1 MNSLLEAQL
10 AQGLGDA
17 IDAEVQ
23 PAPPPALTPSDVW
36 DKLKE
41 REAAVVKRVKRERWM
56 LQENYDKS
64 VLTINQDFDRRV
76 DDAMTELHAKRQTA
90 LKALAD
96 RTAKELKDLDLLVG
110 RMERDAGQ
118 GR

>member
-23 PAPPPALTPSDVW
+23 PAPPPALTPGDVW

-41 REAAVVKRVKRERWM
+41 REHAVQKRVRRERWSIK
-56 LQENYDKS
+56 EGFDKE
-64 VLTINQDFDRRV
+64 VLSINQDFDRRV
-76 DDAMTELHAKRQTA
+76 DDALALLAEKRNGA
-90 LKALAD
+90 LRSLAD
-96 RTAKELKDLDLLVG
+96 RTAKSLKDLDLLIE
-110 RMERDAGQ
+110 RMER
-118 GR
+118 

>member
-17 IDAEVQ
+17 IDAEVA

-41 REAAVVKRVKRERWM
+41 RENAVQKRVKRERWSIK
-56 LQENYDKS
+56 ENFDKT
-64 VLTINQDFDRRV
+64 VLSINQDFDRRV
-76 DDAMTELHAKRQTA
+76 DDALALLTEQRHRA
-90 LKALAD
+90 LSSLAD
-96 RTAKELKDLDLLVG
+96 RTAKELKDLDLLID
-110 RMERDAGQ
+110 RMDR
-118 GR
+118 

>member
-23 PAPPPALTPSDVW
+23 PAPPPALTPADVW

-41 REAAVVKRVKRERWM
+41 RENAVQKRVKRERWSI
-56 LQENYDKS
+56 QENFDRT
-64 VLTINQDFDRRV
+64 VLSINQDFDRRV
-76 DDAMTELHAKRQTA
+76 DDALSELGMKRGSA
-90 LKALAD
+90 LRALAD
-96 RTAKELKDLDLLVG
+96 KTAKELKDLDLLIE
-110 RMERDAGQ
+110 RMER
-118 GR
+118 